1 MDCLPIILLWAVRSI
16 NLTFARYS
24 PVLEIQNDRI
34 LFWFYLLRDHSK
46 RVSVASFDK
55 QVKLKYPRWYISQTP
70 SRWTAKSATLF
81 LFISSWFIFLGFIDN
96 HFNGPTWCM
105 TLIWP
110 FICNGT
116 SLRYLTLKRL
126 SFRQGGGIAYAT
138 LFHETS
144 KKTGKNEVHFQ

>member
-1 MDCLPIILLWAVRSI
+1 MDCLPI

-24 PVLEIQNDRI
+24 PVLEIQKDRI

-46 RVSVASFDK
+46 QVSVASFDK
-55 QVKLKYPRWYISQTP
+55 QVKLKYPGWYISQTP

-81 LFISSWFIFLGFIDN
+81 LFISSRFIFLGFIDN
-96 HFNGPTWCM
+96 HFNGPAWCV
-105 TLIWP
+105 TPIRP

-126 SFRQGGGIAYAT
+126 GYRQRGGIAYAT
-138 LFHETS
+138 LFRETS
-144 KKTGKNEVHFQ
+144 EQEKKEVHFQ